1 MTKCR
6 RERCCLACI
15 TGALWAKQAKHAILH
30 KAQDEV
36 GRKIL
41 EHLLPVPC
49 SGSSPHL
56 MYAHKYWLT
65 AVMSKGPIKPQ
76 SNTRKSHLS
85 GYHQHQQQHKPR
97 EMKITRAWITFTNVR
112 LSAAKV
118 RFAQSKL
125 SWCPNTVAGKK
136 HVVQTNSKVT
146 FHIIRSLW
154 VVFGLST
161 LNSKKLVNQAFS
173 KPSWKYNVNPRTS

>member
-1 MTKCR
+1 MSQ
-6 RERCCLACI
+6 
-15 TGALWAKQAKHAILH
+15 GALLFSLHNRCFMSQARQTCHFAQSTRRGGEKNI
-30 KAQDEV
+30 KA
-36 GRKIL
+36 
-41 EHLLPVPC
+41 PVTSPLFWLFPPPNVC
-49 SGSSPHL
+49 PQVLTDSGDVKRTH
-56 MYAHKYWLT
+56 
-65 AVMSKGPIKPQ
+65 Q
-76 SNTRKSHLS
+76 SNHNPILDKSHLS
-85 GYHQHQQQHKPR
+85 GYHQHQQQHKPQ
-97 EMKITRAWITFTNVR
+97 EMKTTRAWITFTNVR

-125 SWCPNTVAGKK
+125 SLCPNTVAGKK